1 MRPRI
6 FFYFCD
12 LDYIDFF
19 NFFGGIHGYFA
30 INLEIKMVFMKC
42 EKKKLKSLGHPAG
55 DFVAAA
61 GRRRFAPTTA
71 ASATKSPSGCPSGF
85 NLFYFR
91 TS

>member
-42 EKKKLKSLGHPAG
+42 EKKKVEITGASGWGFRRGGRSSAL
-55 DFVAAA
+55 AA
-61 GRRRFAPTTA
+61 
-71 ASATKSPSGCPSGF
+71 ATKSPAGCPSGF